1 MNFRILKSVF
11 VTVTSFLFLVPSAL
25 SSYLFKTIDVHSL
38 EVTPEEYYADNVTD
52 NAHFD
57 DNVFDIYYFASPVY
71 ANYFASLSKE
81 QRADRS
87 VSELLDLATS
97 SSGYESYV
105 SAHFKEIQDDTNI
118 VIRNINGTNA
128 TNMEALGYFL
138 NEDGSKNF
146 GYIKQSANGTLN
158 PDFYNTVSRPV
169 TGANDNGGWP
179 VSFSGWTASL
189 TNAVRYGYATQG
201 DYDYVGSEDSL
212 QALDETPLG
221 DTASIGVTSSLDGSN
236 VEIRSLSPLLTKGDK
251 AIFLYPVFTTGKDY
265 HISKVAENGFQSVV
279 RIHNDE
285 VEFVDR
291 AINNSQFHNNGWTY
305 FSREYYLAQEGFN
318 NLASYSINNLYVEE
332 NSLLYLDFSPV
343 RWNSDPQN
351 QKDNSSGN
359 KVGQHS
365 GDWYSFG
372 CTGTDLKTKDYAWV
386 NSEGSNLKN
395 GEELIPLFDTTGKV
409 DHPNRKDALV
419 NKSGIYNIYVYFNR
433 SDNDSDLGKI
443 GREGN
448 SYDKLTLYDRAFVY
462 FDELGTYSS
471 RITSSSNT
479 GTDYYSIELKI
490 EKVYDFRL
498 TGPNGSMN
506 YASSKSRLVQLE
518 DKTKM
523 QSEAAVEAYY
533 RVDGVRIESSAGK
546 RFSEGDYSYLS
557 SVFTILGSAESVCS
571 FDAMDGNILKNF
583 NQWSL
588 ENYHRKNEFSV
599 AGTDKFYNLV
609 EPSEEDKAVANKE
622 SLPFGA
628 DLDSSE
634 YNFVNVQSSGE
645 YDIAI
650 YLVFNYVS
658 SGTTAKKEIRM
669 SKAYVAMARTVTSGV
684 SVAIYESKDEV
695 PSSKISGVTFSDVSE
710 GWIGRINLEEG
721 ATFNDDSEV
730 LRADKSTRVRFADFM
745 KDYSDYSLYDCLTD
759 VPLLRNSGQS
769 IPIRKSYAAYL
780 KKNG

>member
-1 MNFRILKSVF
+1 M
-11 VTVTSFLFLVPSAL
+11 
-25 SSYLFKTIDVHSL
+25 
-38 EVTPEEYYADNVTD
+38 
-52 NAHFD
+52 
-57 DNVFDIYYFASPVY
+57 
-71 ANYFASLSKE
+71 
-81 QRADRS
+81 
-87 VSELLDLATS
+87 
-97 SSGYESYV
+97 
-105 SAHFKEIQDDTNI
+105 
-118 VIRNINGTNA
+118 
-128 TNMEALGYFL
+128 
-138 NEDGSKNF
+138 
-146 GYIKQSANGTLN
+146 
-158 PDFYNTVSRPV
+158 
-169 TGANDNGGWP
+169 
-179 VSFSGWTASL
+179 
-189 TNAVRYGYATQG
+189 
-201 DYDYVGSEDSL
+201 
-212 QALDETPLG
+212 
-221 DTASIGVTSSLDGSN
+221 
-236 VEIRSLSPLLTKGDK
+236 
-251 AIFLYPVFTTGKDY
+251 
-265 HISKVAENGFQSVV
+265 
-279 RIHNDE
+279 
-285 VEFVDR
+285 
-291 AINNSQFHNNGWTY
+291 
-305 FSREYYLAQEGFN
+305 
-318 NLASYSINNLYVEE
+318 
-332 NSLLYLDFSPV
+332 
-343 RWNSDPQN
+343 
-351 QKDNSSGN
+351 
-359 KVGQHS
+359 
-365 GDWYSFG
+365 
-372 CTGTDLKTKDYAWV
+372 KTKDYAWV